1 MEATL
6 QEGSPAARVC
16 PQPTTVCGAD
26 SWEVRSFGKYL
37 DGTHAMVQ
45 DTVLHPSCQ
54 GDVKPGPRLRPGLR
68 VPDFVISFRLK

>member
-26 SWEVRSFGKYL
+26 SWEVCSFGKYL
-37 DGTHAMVQ
+37 DGTHAMIQ

-54 GDVKPGPRLRPGLR
+54 GGVKPGPRLRPGLR

>member
-1 MEATL
+1 MEATV

-26 SWEVRSFGKYL
+26 SWEVGSFGKYL

-54 GDVKPGPRLRPGLR
+54 APG
-68 VPDFVISFRLK
+68 